1 MPLMQAGLTSMGAA
15 RFTMRLRAEVADG
28 AQVLPTL
35 VFEQPTVR
43 TLAVHLHTV
52 NNKDTTLAPSHV
64 DQLTSHI
71 LALAAEIIGSAHA
84 IASSNQLVRVADC
97 LLRVSAGTSGYA
109 WPPLVGYVAIHLA
122 SLGCHVE

>member
-1 MPLMQAGLTSMGAA
+1 MPLMQAGLTSVGVA
-15 RFTMRLRAEVADG
+15 RLTMRLREEVTDG
-28 AQVLPTL
+28 AQVLPML

-52 NNKDTTLAPSHV
+52 NNKDTALAASHV
-64 DQLTSHI
+64 EQLTSQI
-71 LALAAEIIGSAHA
+71 LALATEIIGSAHA
-84 IASSNQLVRVADC
+84 IASSNQLIRVADC
-97 LLRVSAGTSGYA
+97 LLRVSAGTSGV